1 MADLNRFRQLDQVT
15 FETKENYKQGMNVPV
30 KVIASK
36 QLLEDMDEGAIDQAA
51 NVAQLPGI
59 VDHSLVMPDSHW
71 GYGAPVGSV
80 FATDSDKGGVISP
93 GAIGFDINCLH
104 GSSEV
109 LSELGYRKEIKDMK
123 QDVQNES
130 LICCNLENKNI
141 LNAKVGAWMKDEA
154 NPSIVKVTTK
164 NGEEMKATKDHPV
177 LTEQGM
183 KTIEEIEHG
192 DKVAINP
199 FQGVKYE
206 EPLKEVILNEEDIQ
220 NMEIPFNNE
229 AIIKELKQRNLLPLK
244 YNSSKLPYLIRILSF
259 NMGDGN
265 LVITGERPSVNISFY
280 ADKPDLEKIQR
291 DIKQIGYT
299 PPKIYSRDR
308 SHNIETKYEQVEFES
323 TETSINSSARSLL
336 VLLKALG
343 TPVGNKVKQDYQVP
357 KFIMNA
363 PLWQKRLFLSA
374 FFGAEMTAPQ
384 TMKDRDYTFLMPTLS
399 VNKSLDNKE
408 SGYDFLSDI
417 QDLLEEF
424 GVDTAE
430 IKEVDKHV
438 GRNNDKSIRLR
449 LQIGATNDN
458 LINLFS
464 KIGFEY
470 NEEKS
475 KLANLASQYLK
486 FKQNT
491 LDERQKVDQKA
502 KIEYEGRG
510 TAERVIDRFKQK
522 YISRRFIW
530 RSIFE
535 ERKTKVR
542 VPPNFPTFE
551 EYKEEFTNELENSGL
566 VWEQIKD
573 KKEIDFKG
581 KVYDLTMLDE
591 NHNFIADNFVVSNCG
606 MRLIRTNLTLEEV
619 QPKLDRLVDDL
630 FATVPTGVG
639 SSGAVRKLSKDEM
652 KQVMTEGLQFCV
664 SEGGGWKEDIK
675 HAEDQG
681 KIRGA
686 DPSAVSGRA
695 IDRGRTQ
702 LGTLGSGNHYLEIQ
716 VLKKENIYDW
726 DIAEQLGLF
735 PEQVVIMIHTGSRGF
750 GHQICTD
757 YLDLFES
764 AMNRYNISVPDD
776 QLACA
781 PIDSQ
786 EGQDYYSAMAAGAN
800 FAFANR
806 QTITH
811 QTREVFGDLFR
822 ADPKD
827 DLEMELVYDV
837 AHNIAKKEQQPDGR
851 DMLIHRKGA
860 TRSFGPSH
868 EDLADTFKTTGQP
881 VIIGGSMETGSS
893 LLVGTKEAEGK
904 TFGSTAHGS
913 GRTMSRNQAK
923 KKVHGKDKQREM
935 KQKGIKV
942 KAADM
947 AVLAEESGFA
957 YKNLSEVI
965 WSVKKAGIS
974 HPVATFKP
982 IGNIKG

>member
-15 FETKENYKQGMNVPV
+15 FETKKNYKQGMNVPV

-59 VDHSLVMPDSHW
+59 VNNSLVMPDSHW

-80 FATDSDKGGVISP
+80 FATDPSDGGIISP
-93 GAIGFDINCLH
+93 GAIGFDI
-104 GSSEV
+104 
-109 LSELGYRKEIKDMK
+109 
-123 QDVQNES
+123 
-130 LICCNLENKNI
+130 
-141 LNAKVGAWMKDEA
+141 
-154 NPSIVKVTTK
+154 
-164 NGEEMKATKDHPV
+164 
-177 LTEQGM
+177 
-183 KTIEEIEHG
+183 
-192 DKVAINP
+192 
-199 FQGVKYE
+199 
-206 EPLKEVILNEEDIQ
+206 
-220 NMEIPFNNE
+220 
-229 AIIKELKQRNLLPLK
+229 
-244 YNSSKLPYLIRILSF
+244 
-259 NMGDGN
+259 
-265 LVITGERPSVNISFY
+265 
-280 ADKPDLEKIQR
+280 
-291 DIKQIGYT
+291 
-299 PPKIYSRDR
+299 
-308 SHNIETKYEQVEFES
+308 
-323 TETSINSSARSLL
+323 
-336 VLLKALG
+336 
-343 TPVGNKVKQDYQVP
+343 
-357 KFIMNA
+357 
-363 PLWQKRLFLSA
+363 
-374 FFGAEMTAPQ
+374 
-384 TMKDRDYTFLMPTLS
+384 
-399 VNKSLDNKE
+399 
-408 SGYDFLSDI
+408 
-417 QDLLEEF
+417 
-424 GVDTAE
+424 
-430 IKEVDKHV
+430 
-438 GRNNDKSIRLR
+438 
-449 LQIGATNDN
+449 
-458 LINLFS
+458 
-464 KIGFEY
+464 
-470 NEEKS
+470 
-475 KLANLASQYLK
+475 
-486 FKQNT
+486 
-491 LDERQKVDQKA
+491 
-502 KIEYEGRG
+502 
-510 TAERVIDRFKQK
+510 
-522 YISRRFIW
+522 
-530 RSIFE
+530 
-535 ERKTKVR
+535 
-542 VPPNFPTFE
+542 
-551 EYKEEFTNELENSGL
+551 
-566 VWEQIKD
+566 
-573 KKEIDFKG
+573 
-581 KVYDLTMLDE
+581 
-591 NHNFIADNFVVSNCG
+591 NCG

-619 QPKLDRLVDDL
+619 KPKLDRLVDDL

-652 KQVMTEGLQFCV
+652 KRVMTEGLQFCV

-686 DPSAVSGRA
+686 DPSAVSGKA
-695 IDRGRTQ
+695 IDRGCTQ

-726 DIAEQLGLF
+726 DIAEQLELF
-735 PEQVVIMIHTGSRGF
+735 PNQVVIMIHTGSRGF

-776 QLACA
+776 QLACV

-827 DLEMELVYDV
+827 DLEMNLIYDV
-837 AHNIAKKEQQPDGR
+837 AHNIAKKEQQPDGKK
-851 DMLIHRKGA
+851 LLVHRKGA
-860 TRSFGPSH
+860 TRSFGPNH
-868 EDLADTFKTTGQP
+868 DDLADIFETTGQP

-893 LLVGTKEAEGK
+893 LLVGTKEGEEK

-923 KKVHGKDKQREM
+923 KEVHGKDKQREM

-947 AVLAEESGFA
+947 SVLAEESGFA